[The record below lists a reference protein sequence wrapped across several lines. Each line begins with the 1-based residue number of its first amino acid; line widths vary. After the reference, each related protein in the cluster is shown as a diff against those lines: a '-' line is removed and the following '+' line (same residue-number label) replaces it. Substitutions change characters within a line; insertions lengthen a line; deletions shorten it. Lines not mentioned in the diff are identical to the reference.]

1 MNYNDELRKL
11 QEKAA
16 QKSGLEAKLHEL
28 YAQREALL
36 CRAQELETVM
46 YREQAD
52 VDRMENASLSSVLYS
67 FLGKKEE
74 KLDKEKREAL
84 AAKAK
89 YDAALREVQA
99 VEQDVRWYEDA
110 LREIAGCQQRY
121 EQLLR
126 EKREAVK
133 ASGSA
138 AAARLMELEK
148 SVVGLR
154 CQQKEI
160 QEALAAGAQAM
171 ETAEGI
177 LGSLNSAEGW
187 GAFDLLGGGLLTD
200 IAKHSHLDQ
209 AQAQTQQLQG
219 DLRRFKTELADVT
232 IQADM
237 HDSEDSFLRFADY
250 FFDGIFA
257 DWAVLDKIE
266 QAQANIRRTIAQIQE
281 ALDRLQ
287 AMATTADAQITR
299 LSAEMAKLV
308 VDAEM

>member
-1 MNYNDELRKL
+1 MNYNEELRKL
-11 QEKAA
+11 QEKMA
-16 QKSGLEAKLHEL
+16 QKGSFEAKLHEL
-28 YAQREALL
+28 YGQREALL
-36 CRAQELETVM
+36 RRAQELETIM

-52 VDRMENASLSSVLYS
+52 VDRMENTSLSSVLYS

-110 LREIAGCQQRY
+110 LRDMEGCRQRY

-138 AAARLMELEK
+138 AAVRLMELEK
-148 SVVGLR
+148 SVVGLQ

-160 QEALAAGAQAM
+160 REALAAGAQALQ
-171 ETAEGI
+171 TAEGI

-187 GAFDLLGGGLLTD
+187 GTFDLLGGGLLTD
-200 IAKHSHLDQ
+200 IAKHGHLDR

-237 HDSEDSFLRFADY
+237 HVSVDSFLRFADY

-266 QAQANIRRTIAQIQE
+266 QAQANIQRTIAQIQE
-281 ALDRLQ
+281 ALGRLQ
-287 AMATTADAQITR
+287 AMAATADDQIAR
-299 LSAEMAKLV
+299 LQGEMAQLV
-308 VDAEM
+308 VSHEM